1 MKTNKITRE
10 DLQKILLYGY
20 KKELA
25 QTKKDML
32 KAGEKSDKFKV
43 LDYEYLK
50 CYVHKDYSYFEVE
63 KQKCSFNKEHCRKLD
78 NVVKWKYLSDREDV
92 LQKKINDLM
101 CKIYELEKEMI
112 GK

>member
-32 KAGEKSDKFKV
+32 KAGEKSDKFQGVGLRIFKV
-43 LDYEYLK
+43 LR
-50 CYVHKDYSYFEVE
+50 S
-63 KQKCSFNKEHCRKLD
+63 
-78 NVVKWKYLSDREDV
+78 
-92 LQKKINDLM
+92 
-101 CKIYELEKEMI
+101 
-112 GK
+112 